1 MTFFALIRV
10 YSLIIITV
18 VLTLSHRI
26 RTSTLTELW
35 YLFLSKACFNDFR
48 ERMPHYA
55 TLACIDRVNAYS
67 EFDFGML
74 TTMEVSR
81 ITRED
86 PEMGW
91 ALVAVLRYK

>member
-1 MTFFALIRV
+1 
-10 YSLIIITV
+10 
-18 VLTLSHRI
+18 
-26 RTSTLTELW
+26 
-35 YLFLSKACFNDFR
+35 
-48 ERMPHYA
+48 MPHYA